1 MEEGIAVGN
10 RQVVPKKPS
19 SSSTDS
25 PRDSGKPPPWFPA
38 ASPGS
43 KHQTLHSSFCFLT
56 PQTFSPHSPGICSTL
71 SEAPAWEMSYAL
83 LPGECACEPGAH
95 PGRPPVS
102 GEGWGWQPPTSGHNG
117 ALSPKVETGTVG
129 QARLMLR
136 RSSFATPSPN
146 PLVPGPHLPA
156 SLFHQAALSLQL
168 FSLSPF
174 TIFPHLEGLVLIS
187 AIYPLT
193 TQPN

>member
-1 MEEGIAVGN
+1 M
-10 RQVVPKKPS
+10 
-19 SSSTDS
+19 
-25 PRDSGKPPPWFPA
+25 
-38 ASPGS
+38 
-43 KHQTLHSSFCFLT
+43 
-56 PQTFSPHSPGICSTL
+56 
-71 SEAPAWEMSYAL
+71 
-83 LPGECACEPGAH
+83 
-95 PGRPPVS
+95 
-102 GEGWGWQPPTSGHNG
+102 
-117 ALSPKVETGTVG
+117 G

-146 PLVPGPHLPA
+146 PPSQCSSVLREAPHLPA
-156 SLFHQAALSLQL
+156 SRFHQAALPLQL